1 MKLRTPGRRSRFLS
15 GLNRPRRSTIALVS
29 LLASALIVTTSVSAQ
44 QSLAAWL
51 DSEWVHTSTG
61 TLDCA
66 PGQGQFTS
74 RASGAL
80 ISGNVLALDLD
91 DIAEVSGV
99 EVTHT
104 GTDVI
109 VDPGT
114 ADSQGDDAYVN
125 PLDVS
130 LVNAVNLSL
139 GNFLTFPLDT
149 DAGVVNSYAQARDT
163 GRSVGASGAVNDT
176 GGVQLTPVAP
186 GSQPP
191 TLATIELGTILSAIT
206 GNGSGG
212 GIAGLT
218 DASLEVGAFAST
230 ASLDACAVEWTGS
243 IYDNL
248 AREYLVAALDLN
260 VDSPLVGALASDA
273 QNMLGGVETRVEAL
287 AGTPGLVASVTAG
300 VTRLVSGLL
309 GTLRLGS
316 VSVNNLDVTLNLAA
330 VDALLDDTISDDAG
344 IVAIDLATGRVGVDL
359 AGLLGRVNGTSGVNG
374 LAPNTQLL
382 VNAAVVTALTGAV
395 TQALNTWVGDLT
407 AALSTALQVMT
418 VSASVR
424 VNLLGALGT
433 NPIAAITLAIP
444 PTSLATLLTG
454 NVRATSSVDL
464 LGTGTCNLNT
474 RLPVVACLVN
484 TVVGAITTPLVNG
497 IGKVLGDALSLAV
510 TNTTGPG
517 GVLQTTATALTEL
530 VNPLIGFV
538 GAATAG
544 LFGEGALLS
553 LVANAQNFPNPQQPA
568 GPQQPEWAA
577 GLPGPDD
584 STRSTGRYDVSAL
597 RLTTLGLL
605 GPNLNVNLDL
615 ARSSVGSNRVVG

>member
-1 MKLRTPGRRSRFLS
+1 M
-15 GLNRPRRSTIALVS
+15 ALVG

-44 QSLAAWL
+44 PSLAAWL
-51 DSEWVHTSTG
+51 DSEWVNASTG

-74 RASGAL
+74 RASGTL
-80 ISGNVLALDLD
+80 ISGNVLTLDLD
-91 DIAEVSGV
+91 DIAEVNGV
-99 EVTHT
+99 DVTHT
-104 GTDVI
+104 GTDAI

-149 DAGVVNSYAQARDT
+149 GAGVVNAYAQARDT

-176 GGVQLTPVAP
+176 GGVQLTPVVP

-218 DASLEVGAFAST
+218 DASLEVGAVAST
-230 ASLDACAVEWTGS
+230 AYLDACAVEWTGS

-260 VDSPLVGALASDA
+260 VDSPLVGALVSDA
-273 QNMLGGVETRVEAL
+273 QNTLGGVETRVEAL
-287 AGTPGLVASVTAG
+287 ASTTGLVASVTAG

-309 GTLRLGS
+309 GTLRLGT

-330 VDALLDDTISDDAG
+330 VNALLDDTISDDAG

-382 VNAAVVTALTGAV
+382 VNAAVVTALTDAV

-424 VNLLGALGT
+424 VSLLGVVGT
-433 NPIAAITLAIP
+433 NPIAVITLAIP

-454 NVRATSSVDL
+454 NVRATSTLTL
-464 LGTGTCNLNT
+464 LGS
-474 RLPVVACLVN
+474 
-484 TVVGAITTPLVNG
+484 VGAGSCNAVNVLACTLAGLTTPLVNG

-510 TNTTGPG
+510 TNTTEPG
-517 GVLQTTATALTEL
+517 GVLQTTTTTLTGL
-530 VNPLIGFV
+530 ANPLIGFV

-553 LVANAQNFPNPQQPA
+553 LVVNAQNSPNPQEPA
-568 GPQQPEWAA
+568 GPQQPEWAV

-584 STRSTGRYDVSAL
+584 FTRSTGRYDVSAL

-605 GPNLNVNLDL
+605 GPNLNVDVDL
-615 ARSSVGSNRVVG
+615 ARSSVGSNRVVD